1 MRYVPLR
8 TLGEREGDGGRILVD
23 LLAMLR
29 IIAAVGL
36 LALARSESYDE
47 DFAIDLCVTPPC
59 LKRS

>member
-1 MRYVPLR
+1 MTPVCVGG
-8 TLGEREGDGGRILVD
+8 TLAWGRILVD

-47 DFAIDLCVTPPC
+47 DFAIDLCVTPRC